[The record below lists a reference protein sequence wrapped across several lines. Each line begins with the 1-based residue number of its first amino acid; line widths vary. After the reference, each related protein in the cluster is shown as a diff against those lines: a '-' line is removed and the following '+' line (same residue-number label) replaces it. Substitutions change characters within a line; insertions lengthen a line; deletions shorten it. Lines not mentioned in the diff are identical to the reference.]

1 MSKKIPYYYFILL
14 FALAACNREHPRAKA
29 QMIVKEW
36 TTKTLE
42 IPEGIDS
49 YFMTKDSVAPASK
62 APYKLLVY
70 TDSTG
75 CTSCKL
81 NLLVWK
87 RYIHEADSLL
97 GGNLDFL
104 FYFQPKNERELNFLF
119 KRDKFEHF
127 VFMDREAKLQK
138 SNAFPSEMEYQCF
151 LLDASNKVISIGN
164 PTLNP
169 KIWELYKKIII
180 ESKPSAS

>member
-1 MSKKIPYYYFILL
+1 MNKKIPYYFILL
-14 FALAACNREHPRAKA
+14 FALTACNSASPRAKA
-29 QMIVKEW
+29 EMMVKEW
-36 TTKTLE
+36 TSKTLE

-49 YFMTKDSVAPASK
+49 YFMTKDSIAPVSK

-81 NLLVWK
+81 NLSAWK
-87 RYIHEADSLL
+87 RYMQEADSLL
-97 GGNLDFL
+97 EGNLDFL
-104 FYFQPKNERELNFLF
+104 FYFQPKNEKELNSII

-127 VFMDREAKLQK
+127 VFMDREAKLLK

-169 KIWELYKKIII
+169 RIWELYKQIII
-180 ESKPSAS
+180 DRKQNAS